1 MKNFFQA
8 LFGRPQNN
16 LTRPQATTLLNQ
28 SLLDDLL
35 KAQSA
40 SQNMAPSMNP
50 MGGISGARKDQ
61 QANMT
66 MPSFAMS
73 ALNPTNAMATAAR
86 GGAPTGGGISGDKG
100 AQVRGGLLSSLSQP
114 QPQTQQGLLGLMNNP
129 MFAIGTA
136 LLNPRQSIGQNLQQG
151 FQNIMQQQMYQQQ
164 MQRQKALDDL
174 AVRKVDIDEMTA
186 KAAMKTAGRGTLS
199 TKTFKNKDGREII
212 LNFDNKLGLLD
223 SSGNV
228 ISPASLAQQ
237 GFTEVNPSQIA
248 VYTGD
253 SKEAIDSKVRL
264 EKEKGK
270 IQNEIEFAKQSN
282 NLGLKRISE
291 TVYEPARGLM
301 DFAKNVRNINEFISQ
316 SKLDKEKGGKIF
328 KFKTNML
335 ATMGLTTDEVS
346 ADEVVEALR
355 TKYAPALR
363 EAGSGA
369 TSDYEMEMY
378 LNAFPSLAM
387 TAQGREM
394 LERATT
400 TIANRESEYSTLVQN
415 FITKQGK
422 IPTMN
427 DLQRFQEQARNKFK
441 MDVDVQKK
449 LGIYNEDEEQF
460 IQNFGVDPV

>member
-1 MKNFFQA
+1 
-8 LFGRPQNN
+8 
-16 LTRPQATTLLNQ
+16 
-28 SLLDDLL
+28 
-35 KAQSA
+35 
-40 SQNMAPSMNP
+40 
-50 MGGISGARKDQ
+50 
-61 QANMT
+61 
-66 MPSFAMS
+66 
-73 ALNPTNAMATAAR
+73 
-86 GGAPTGGGISGDKG
+86 
-100 AQVRGGLLSSLSQP
+100 
-114 QPQTQQGLLGLMNNP
+114 
-129 MFAIGTA
+129 
-136 LLNPRQSIGQNLQQG
+136 
-151 FQNIMQQQMYQQQ
+151 
-164 MQRQKALDDL
+164 
-174 AVRKVDIDEMTA
+174 
-186 KAAMKTAGRGTLS
+186 
-199 TKTFKNKDGREII
+199 
-212 LNFDNKLGLLD
+212 
-223 SSGNV
+223 
-228 ISPASLAQQ
+228 ASLAQQ

-253 SKEAIDSKVRL
+253 TKEAIDSKVRL

-270 IQNEIEFAKQSN
+270 IQNQIKFAEQSN

-316 SKLDKEKGGKIF
+316 SKLDKEEGGKVF

-460 IQNFGVDPV
+460 IQNFDVDPV